1 MADSEN
7 EFEQLEANSSALSDL
22 NPLQYRKL
30 DASNGRQPFRL
41 IHILPGE
48 FSRPIECY
56 LNHYTL
62 DECPEYECLSY
73 CWGLSTDKVP
83 IVCNEAT
90 LHITPSLE
98 SALHYLRDENDP
110 RTIWIDQIAINQ
122 EDIEE
127 RTQQVRI
134 MRTIYENAVRTIA
147 WLGEPTAD
155 SDLAIEYCKRVLS
168 TLFTD
173 EEFRNQVTEGKAG
186 KRVDPFGRLIKTE
199 FAKTITTEEEV
210 ALARLIK
217 RPYFS
222 RMWIIQE
229 VMPLY
234 SVHC

>member
-1 MADSEN
+1 MADLEN
-7 EFEQLEANSSALSDL
+7 ESEQLGANSALSGL
-22 NPLQYRKL
+22 NPLQYQKL
-30 DASNGRQPFRL
+30 DASSGRQPFRL

-48 FSRPIECY
+48 FSSPIECY

-83 IVCNEAT
+83 VVCNEAT

-122 EDIEE
+122 EDTEE

-173 EEFRNQVTEGKAG
+173 EEFLNQVNEGRAG
-186 KRVDPFGRLIKTE
+186 KRAGSVRLIKAE

-210 ALARLIK
+210 ALARLVK

-222 RMWIIQE
+222 RMWVIQE
-229 VMPLY
+229 VTPLY
-234 SVHC
+234 RVRC

>member
-1 MADSEN
+1 MREAYSNISDSSGGCISFFETFLDMADSEN
-7 EFEQLEANSSALSDL
+7 KSEHLEANSSLSDL

-48 FSRPIECY
+48 FSRPVECY

-73 CWGLSTDKVP
+73 CWGLSTDRVP
-83 IVCNEAT
+83 VVCNEAT

-122 EDIEE
+122 ADMEE

-134 MRTIYENAVRTIA
+134 MRT
-147 WLGEPTAD
+147 
-155 SDLAIEYCKRVLS
+155 
-168 TLFTD
+168 
-173 EEFRNQVTEGKAG
+173 
-186 KRVDPFGRLIKTE
+186 
-199 FAKTITTEEEV
+199 
-210 ALARLIK
+210 
-217 RPYFS
+217 
-222 RMWIIQE
+222 
-229 VMPLY
+229 
-234 SVHC
+234 

>member
-1 MADSEN
+1 MADLGN
-7 EFEQLEANSSALSDL
+7 ESEQLEVNSSALSDL

-48 FSRPIECY
+48 FSSPIECY

-83 IVCNEAT
+83 VVCNEAT

-122 EDIEE
+122 EDTEE

-168 TLFTD
+168 TMFTD
-173 EEFRNQVTEGKAG
+173 EEFLNQVNEGRAG
-186 KRVDPFGRLIKTE
+186 KRAGSVRLIKAE

-210 ALARLIK
+210 ALARLVK

-222 RMWIIQE
+222 RMWVIQE
-229 VMPLY
+229 VTPLY
-234 SVHC
+234 RVRR

>member
-1 MADSEN
+1 MADLGN
-7 EFEQLEANSSALSDL
+7 ESEQLEVNSSALSDL

-30 DASNGRQPFRL
+30 DVSNGSQPFRL

-48 FSRPIECY
+48 FSSPIECY

-83 IVCNEAT
+83 VVCNEAT

-122 EDIEE
+122 EDTEE

-168 TLFTD
+168 TMFTD
-173 EEFRNQVTEGKAG
+173 EEFLNQVNEGRAG
-186 KRVDPFGRLIKTE
+186 KRAGSVRLIKAE

-210 ALARLIK
+210 ALARLVK

-222 RMWIIQE
+222 RMWVIQE
-229 VMPLY
+229 VTPLY
-234 SVHC
+234 RVRR

>member
-1 MADSEN
+1 MIREL
-7 EFEQLEANSSALSDL
+7 FGLTRLLSI
-22 NPLQYRKL
+22 R
-30 DASNGRQPFRL
+30 
-41 IHILPGE
+41 
-48 FSRPIECY
+48 
-56 LNHYTL
+56 
-62 DECPEYECLSY
+62 
-73 CWGLSTDKVP
+73 
-83 IVCNEAT
+83 
-90 LHITPSLE
+90 
-98 SALHYLRDENDP
+98 
-110 RTIWIDQIAINQ
+110 

-168 TLFTD
+168 TMFTD
-173 EEFRNQVTEGKAG
+173 EEFRNQVNEGTTG
-186 KRVDPFGRLIKTE
+186 KRADPFGRLIKAE

-229 VMPLY
+229 VIPLY
-234 SVHC
+234 RVRC

>member
-1 MADSEN
+1 MANSEN
-7 EFEQLEANSSALSDL
+7 KSEANSSALSHL

-30 DASNGRQPFRL
+30 DASSGRQPFRL

-48 FSRPIECY
+48 FSHPIECY

-83 IVCNEAT
+83 VVCNEAT

-122 EDIEE
+122 EDVEE

-155 SDLAIEYCKRVLS
+155 SDLAIEYCKRVVS

-173 EEFRNQVTEGKAG
+173 EEFLNQVNEGTAG
-186 KRVDPFGRLIKTE
+186 KWAGPGRLIKAE

-222 RMWIIQE
+222 RMWVIQE
-229 VMPLY
+229 VIPLY
-234 SVHC
+234 RVRC

>member
-1 MADSEN
+1 MADLGN
-7 EFEQLEANSSALSDL
+7 ESEQLEVNSSALSDL

-48 FSRPIECY
+48 FSSPIECY

-62 DECPEYECLSY
+62 DDCPEYECLSY

-83 IVCNEAT
+83 VVCNEAT

-122 EDIEE
+122 EDTEE

-168 TLFTD
+168 TMFTD
-173 EEFRNQVTEGKAG
+173 EEFLNQVNEGRAG
-186 KRVDPFGRLIKTE
+186 KRAGSVRLIKAE

-222 RMWIIQE
+222 RMWVIQE
-229 VMPLY
+229 VTPLY
-234 SVHC
+234 MVHC

>member
-1 MADSEN
+1 MADLGN
-7 EFEQLEANSSALSDL
+7 ESEQLEVNSSALSDL

-48 FSRPIECY
+48 FSSPIECY

-83 IVCNEAT
+83 VVCNEAT

-122 EDIEE
+122 EDTEE

-168 TLFTD
+168 TMFTD
-173 EEFRNQVTEGKAG
+173 EEFLNQVNEGRAG
-186 KRVDPFGRLIKTE
+186 KRAGSVRLIKAE

-222 RMWIIQE
+222 RMWVIQE
-229 VMPLY
+229 VTPLY
-234 SVHC
+234 RVRC

>member
-7 EFEQLEANSSALSDL
+7 KFEHLEANSSSLSGL

-48 FSRPIECY
+48 FSRPVECY

-73 CWGLSTDKVP
+73 CWGLSTDRVP
-83 IVCNEAT
+83 VVCNEAA

-122 EDIEE
+122 ADMEE

-168 TLFTD
+168 TLFTN
-173 EEFRNQVTEGKAG
+173 EEFLNQVNEGRAG
-186 KRVDPFGRLIKTE
+186 KRAGPDGLIKAE
-199 FAKTITTEEEV
+199 FAKAITTEEEV
-210 ALARLIK
+210 ALARLVK

-229 VMPLY
+229 VIPL
-234 SVHC
+234 HTLRC